1 MLVQKTWDGDR
12 KGRWVKAWRKN
23 FERQHIN
30 SALGTEIGE
39 GSYRKQSQ
47 GSKG

>member
-1 MLVQKTWDGDR
+1 MGIEREAGL
-12 KGRWVKAWRKN
+12 KAWRKN

-30 SALGTEIGE
+30 GALGTEIGE

-47 GSKG
+47 GIRG